1 MIGKI
6 CFAIANKNV
15 EIVVENSKIVKHNI
29 KTVQKE
35 NQFTK
40 ISYFNSDNSDMRD
53 DEYEQFY
60 DENSELV
67 ELLADLEVLF

>member
-6 CFAIANKNV
+6 CFGIKNKNV
-15 EIVVENSKIVKHNI
+15 EIVVENSKIVEHKI
-29 KTVQKE
+29 ETVEKE

-53 DEYEQFY
+53 DEYELFY
-60 DENSELV
+60 DENSTLI